1 MNFIKKILGNNNNR
15 QTQLDVK
22 KVNDINISSD
32 ITLRN
37 TATGQLE
44 KFAPI
49 NDKNVKI
56 YSCGPT
62 VYDRAHIGNMRSFV
76 VVDILK
82 RILTGTGYTVEHT
95 INFTDFGHLSEN
107 DSGEDKMTKGLIREG
122 LPITMEAMRELS
134 DRYIEVFKD
143 DFAEL
148 NIIPPTVWARAS
160 NYIKEQIKLIKI
172 LEEKGFTYETSDGL
186 YFSVEKFSDYGRLE
200 NININNIKAGAR
212 VEINKEKH
220 HPADFAVWKK
230 GDLGW
235 DSSWGKG
242 FPGWHI
248 ECSSMALETL
258 GEEID
263 IHTGG
268 EDLASV
274 HHNAEIAQSEAVT
287 GKTFVRYWIHNAFIT
302 IDNTK
307 VSKSIGNTITMGD
320 LLKKGFSGDDY
331 RYWLLTAHYRS
342 PINFS
347 WEAMANAKQALVR
360 LKRHMYE
367 EYKQEA
373 GLPDHDYLNKFNL
386 CLKNDMDTPGAL
398 AILWEVVKNDNLT
411 RKTKCGT
418 LLAMDD
424 IFDIGLSKK
433 PDEGLKDLGIIS
445 LEDLPSEIHEL
456 IQQREIARA
465 VKNWVEADRLRDLIK
480 QAGYEIKD
488 SKQGVKVIKIT
499 D

>member
-1 MNFIKKILGNNNNR
+1 MRFIKKIFGSNTPSNS
-15 QTQLDVK
+15 K
-22 KVNDINISSD
+22 KNIKKTDSD
-32 ITLRN
+32 ITLQN
-37 TATGQLE
+37 TATNRLE
-44 KFAPI
+44 KFVPI
-49 NDKNVKI
+49 SEDSVKI

-62 VYDRAHIGNMRSFV
+62 VYDRAHIGNLRSFV
-76 VVDILK
+76 TADILK
-82 RILTGTGYTVEHT
+82 RILVQAGYTVEHT

-107 DSGEDKMTKGLIREG
+107 GSGEDKMTKGLMREG

-134 DRYIEVFKD
+134 SHYIKIFKD
-143 DFAEL
+143 DFSEL
-148 NIIPPTVWARAS
+148 HIIPPTTWARAS
-160 NYIKEQIKLIKI
+160 DYVKEQIKLIKS
-172 LEEKGFTYETSDGL
+172 LEEKGFTYEINDGL

-200 NININNIKAGAR
+200 NIDINNIKAGAR
-212 VEINKEKH
+212 VEINQEKH

-235 DSSWGKG
+235 DSDWGKG

-248 ECSSMALETL
+248 ECSAMALKTL

-274 HHNAEIAQSEAVT
+274 HHNAEIAQSETAT
-287 GKTFVRYWIHNAFIT
+287 GKTFVHYWIHNAFIT

-307 VSKSIGNTITMGD
+307 VSKSLGNTITMNN
-320 LLKKGFSGDDY
+320 LLEKGFSGDDY

-347 WEAMANAKQALVR
+347 WEALLSAKQSLVK
-360 LKRHMYE
+360 LKRYMYE

-373 GLPDHDYLNKFNL
+373 SLPSHDYLNKFNF

-398 AILWEVVKNDNLT
+398 AILWEMIKDDSLT
-411 RKTKCGT
+411 KKTKCGT

-424 IFDIGLSKK
+424 IFDIGLSQ
-433 PDEGLKDLGIIS
+433 DLNEGLKNLGMVS
-445 LEDLPSEIHEL
+445 LEDVPDEISEL
-456 IQQREIARA
+456 IKQREIARA
-465 VKNWVEADRLRDLIK
+465 VKNWTEADHLRDLIRE
-480 QAGYEIKD
+480 AGYEID
-488 SKQGVKVIKIT
+488 DTQQGTKIINT
-499 D
+499 NN